1 MENAGLKSC
10 AVGRRRRVTAFAGTE
25 PTVNEILFRLHAG
38 GDWALRP
45 TAQDFS
51 PTSFIIIDKSFDCF
65 DMGSHII
72 ALFVASTGIRVANRT
87 MS

>member
-25 PTVNEILFRLHAG
+25 PAVNEILFRLYAG

-45 TAQDFS
+45 TAQEFI
-51 PTSFIIIDKSFDCF
+51 PTLFIIIDKRLCFF

>member
-25 PTVNEILFRLHAG
+25 PAVNEILFRLHAG

-45 TAQDFS
+45 TAQEFI
-51 PTSFIIIDKSFDCF
+51 PTSFIIIGKRFCSF
-65 DMGSHII
+65 DMGSHIM
-72 ALFVASTGIRVANRT
+72 ALFVAITGIRVANRT